1 MSREQNQMSTDSET
15 AQPDGQ
21 PDLVDLGAPGDDD
34 LERQISAK
42 ATRPKINKLTFVL
55 AGLLLIAGGFVAGS
69 LVQKHSGNSS
79 SNAAFPNIGTGNN
92 ARGGYFGGGQGFP
105 GAGTG
110 TGNGS
115 GTGTGTRGGGT
126 TGTVKLIDGSTIYVT
141 TASGDT
147 VIVKT
152 SGDTKV
158 SVSQSST
165 LKSLKAGQSVTIQG
179 QTGSDGSVTAST
191 VTAQK

>member
-1 MSREQNQMSTDSET
+1 MSREQNQMSTDSDT
-15 AQPDGQ
+15 AQLDVQ
-21 PDLVDLGAPGDDD
+21 PDLVELGAPGDDD
-34 LERQISAK
+34 LERQLAAK
-42 ATRPKINKLTFVL
+42 ATRPKINKITFVL

-69 LVQKHSGNSS
+69 LVQKNSGSTT
-79 SNAAFPNIGTGNN
+79 NAAAPNFGSN
-92 ARGGYFGGGQGFP
+92 ARGGAFGGGQGFP
-105 GAGTG
+105 GAGG
-110 TGNGS
+110 
-115 GTGTGTRGGGT
+115 GTGTGTRSGGT

-141 TASGDT
+141 TAAGDT

-179 QTGSDGSVTAST
+179 QTGSDGSVTATT